1 MNLISQIFL
10 IILIACFTGTVSL
23 GFWKLF
29 RPLLLKLDPRLIYV
43 TLRFVC
49 MMYIVPFGY
58 LIVRLTWLGYMRADG
73 IWKPN
78 FEMAG
83 DMDLVFGIAGI
94 IWLIFLIKNVAD
106 GVIEFIRW
114 KRLCRYRIPV
124 ADEQVLAEFSKVK
137 NMLHIHRK
145 IGLYYSNSIQ
155 SPMVTGVFQYNIL
168 LPKDHYSKE
177 ELTVIFCHELVH
189 CKHNDPLFK
198 ICSIYIGAMQHMTS
212 GAKHILSWINEWSEC
227 ACDAS
232 AVCALR
238 DVTTPKRYF
247 EVIVDLMERM
257 PEDSKPDYI
266 FSTLYESQ
274 QSLERRIE
282 YMKKYVKA
290 RRGAKISAFA
300 LSFLFVVTSMTTTYA
315 ASYGVAGVHD
325 ELYQEAEGT
334 QGELSETPELKEVF
348 VPASENNDYSRI
360 KYAKPD
366 LSPVAPILSSGEM
379 ATFNWTVEPGTRY
392 CSGKFKVT
400 SGQKIALSASIAP
413 GTQTCWIGI
422 MDPHNN
428 VRYVEG
434 KSALSHTFSIS
445 ETGKYRVFVQ
455 NRGTKNV
462 TSSGSYYF
470 Q

>member
-23 GFWKLF
+23 GFWRVF
-29 RPLLLKLDPRLIYV
+29 QPLLLKRDPRLVYA

-58 LIVRLTWLGYMRADG
+58 LIVRLTWHGYLRTES

-94 IWLIFLIKNVAD
+94 IWLVFLIKNVAD
-106 GVIEFIRW
+106 SMVEFIRW

-124 ADEQVLAEFSKVK
+124 ADEQVCAEFLKVK

-145 IGLYYSNSIQ
+145 IGIYYSSSIQ

-168 LPKDHYSKE
+168 LPKDHYSRE

-189 CKHNDPLFK
+189 CKHNDPFFK

-212 GAKHILSWINEWSEC
+212 GEKHILPWINEWSEC
-227 ACDAS
+227 ACDVS

-238 DVTTPKRYF
+238 D
-247 EVIVDLMERM
+247 
-257 PEDSKPDYI
+257 
-266 FSTLYESQ
+266 
-274 QSLERRIE
+274 
-282 YMKKYVKA
+282 
-290 RRGAKISAFA
+290 
-300 LSFLFVVTSMTTTYA
+300 VVTSMTTTYA
-315 ASYGVAGVHD
+315 ASYGAAGVHD
-325 ELYQEAEGT
+325 ELYQEAEAT
-334 QGELSETPELKEVF
+334 QGESLETPELEEVF

-366 LSPVAPILSSGEM
+366 LSPVAPLLDAGENVS
-379 ATFNWTVEPGTRY
+379 FNWTVEPGTRF
-392 CSGKFKVT
+392 CSGKFKVS
-400 SGQKIALSASIAP
+400 SGQKIAIVAATTPS
-413 GTQTCWIGI
+413 TQTCWIGI

-434 KSALSHTFSIS
+434 KGTLSHTFSVS

-462 TSSGSYYF
+462 SATGGYYF
-470 Q
+470 E

>member
-1 MNLISQIFL
+1 M
-10 IILIACFTGTVSL
+10 VWEVL
-23 GFWKLF
+23 G
-29 RPLLLKLDPRLIYV
+29 I
-43 TLRFVC
+43 
-49 MMYIVPFGY
+49 
-58 LIVRLTWLGYMRADG
+58 
-73 IWKPN
+73 
-78 FEMAG
+78 
-83 DMDLVFGIAGI
+83 
-94 IWLIFLIKNVAD
+94 
-106 GVIEFIRW
+106 
-114 KRLCRYRIPV
+114 
-124 ADEQVLAEFSKVK
+124 
-137 NMLHIHRK
+137 
-145 IGLYYSNSIQ
+145 YYSSSIQ

-168 LPKDHYSKE
+168 LPKDHYSRE

-189 CKHNDPLFK
+189 CKHNDPFFK

-212 GAKHILSWINEWSEC
+212 GAKHILPWINEWSEC
-227 ACDAS
+227 ACDVS

-274 QSLERRIE
+274 QSLGRRIE

-290 RRGAKISAFA
+290 KRGARISAFV

-315 ASYGVAGVHD
+315 ASYGAAGVHD

-334 QGELSETPELKEVF
+334 QGEISETPELKEVF

-366 LSPVAPILSSGEM
+366 LSPVAPLLDAGEL
-379 ATFNWTVEPGTRY
+379 TNFNWTVEPGTRF
-392 CSGKFKVT
+392 CSGKFKVS
-400 SGQKIALSASIAP
+400 SGQKIMLSASIAP
-413 GTQTCWIGI
+413 NTQTCWIGI

-434 KSALSHTFSIS
+434 KGALSHSFAVS

-462 TSSGSYYF
+462 SAGGYYYF

>member
-1 MNLISQIFL
+1 M
-10 IILIACFTGTVSL
+10 
-23 GFWKLF
+23 
-29 RPLLLKLDPRLIYV
+29 
-43 TLRFVC
+43 
-49 MMYIVPFGY
+49 
-58 LIVRLTWLGYMRADG
+58 
-73 IWKPN
+73 
-78 FEMAG
+78 
-83 DMDLVFGIAGI
+83 FGIAGI
-94 IWLIFLIKNVAD
+94 IWLVFLIKNVAD
-106 GVIEFIRW
+106 SMVEFIRW

-124 ADEQVLAEFSKVK
+124 ADEQVCAEFLKVK

-145 IGLYYSNSIQ
+145 IGIYYSSSIQ

-168 LPKDHYSKE
+168 LPKDHYSRE

-189 CKHNDPLFK
+189 CKHNDPFFK

-212 GAKHILSWINEWSEC
+212 GAKHILPWINEWSEC
-227 ACDAS
+227 ACEVS

-238 DVTTPKRYF
+238 DVITPRRYF

-274 QSLERRIE
+274 QSLGRRIE

-290 RRGAKISAFA
+290 KRGAKISAFA
-300 LSFLFVVTSMTTTYA
+300 LSFLFVVTSITTTYA

-379 ATFNWTVEPGTRY
+379 ATFNWTVEPGTRF
-392 CSGKFKVT
+392 CSGKFKVS
-400 SGQKIALSASIAP
+400 SGQKIVISASISP
-413 GTQTCWIGI
+413 STQTCWIGI

-434 KSALSHTFSIS
+434 KGGFGHSFAVS

-470 Q
+470 E

>member
-58 LIVRLTWLGYMRADG
+58 LIVRLTWRGYLRADG

-78 FEMAG
+78 FEMVG

-124 ADEQVLAEFSKVK
+124 ANEQVLAEFSKVK

-189 CKHNDPLFK
+189 CKHNDPFFK

-227 ACDAS
+227 ACDVS

-238 DVTTPKRYF
+238 DVTTPRRYF

-300 LSFLFVVTSMTTTYA
+300 LSFLFVVTSITTTYA
-315 ASYGVAGVHD
+315 ASYGAAGVHD
-325 ELYQEAEGT
+325 ELY
-334 QGELSETPELKEVF
+334 
-348 VPASENNDYSRI
+348 
-360 KYAKPD
+360 
-366 LSPVAPILSSGEM
+366 
-379 ATFNWTVEPGTRY
+379 
-392 CSGKFKVT
+392 
-400 SGQKIALSASIAP
+400 
-413 GTQTCWIGI
+413 
-422 MDPHNN
+422 
-428 VRYVEG
+428 
-434 KSALSHTFSIS
+434 
-445 ETGKYRVFVQ
+445 
-455 NRGTKNV
+455 
-462 TSSGSYYF
+462 
-470 Q
+470 

>member
-1 MNLISQIFL
+1 M
-10 IILIACFTGTVSL
+10 
-23 GFWKLF
+23 
-29 RPLLLKLDPRLIYV
+29 
-43 TLRFVC
+43 
-49 MMYIVPFGY
+49 
-58 LIVRLTWLGYMRADG
+58 
-73 IWKPN
+73 
-78 FEMAG
+78 
-83 DMDLVFGIAGI
+83 
-94 IWLIFLIKNVAD
+94 
-106 GVIEFIRW
+106 
-114 KRLCRYRIPV
+114 

-145 IGLYYSNSIQ
+145 IGIYYSSSIQ

-168 LPKDHYSKE
+168 LPKDHYSRE

-189 CKHNDPLFK
+189 CKYNDPFFK

-212 GAKHILSWINEWSEC
+212 GAKHILPWINEWSEC
-227 ACDAS
+227 ACDVS

-238 DVTTPKRYF
+238 DVITPRRYF

-274 QSLERRIE
+274 QSLGRRIE
-282 YMKKYVKA
+282 YMKKYVKKYVKA
-290 RRGAKISAFA
+290 KRGAKISAFV

-315 ASYGVAGVHD
+315 ASYGAAGVHD
-325 ELYQEAEGT
+325 ELYQEAEAT
-334 QGELSETPELKEVF
+334 QGESLETPELEEVF
-348 VPASENNDYSRI
+348 VPASENNDYSHI

-366 LSPVAPILSSGEM
+366 LSPVAPLLDAGENVS
-379 ATFNWTVEPGTRY
+379 FNWTVEPGTRF
-392 CSGKFKVT
+392 CSGKFKVS
-400 SGQKIALSASIAP
+400 SGQKIAIVAATTPS
-413 GTQTCWIGI
+413 TQTCWIGI

-434 KSALSHTFSIS
+434 KGTLSHSFAVS

-462 TSSGSYYF
+462 SATGGYYF
-470 Q
+470 E

>member
-1 MNLISQIFL
+1 M
-10 IILIACFTGTVSL
+10 V
-23 GFWKLF
+23 
-29 RPLLLKLDPRLIYV
+29 
-43 TLRFVC
+43 
-49 MMYIVPFGY
+49 
-58 LIVRLTWLGYMRADG
+58 
-73 IWKPN
+73 
-78 FEMAG
+78 
-83 DMDLVFGIAGI
+83 
-94 IWLIFLIKNVAD
+94 
-106 GVIEFIRW
+106 EFIRW

-124 ADEQVLAEFSKVK
+124 ADEQVCAEFLKVK

-145 IGLYYSNSIQ
+145 IGIYYSSSIQ

-168 LPKDHYSKE
+168 LPKDHYSRE

-189 CKHNDPLFK
+189 CKHNDPFFK

-212 GAKHILSWINEWSEC
+212 GAKHILPWINEWSEC
-227 ACDAS
+227 ACDVS

-238 DVTTPKRYF
+238 DVITPRRYF

-274 QSLERRIE
+274 QSLGRRIE

-290 RRGAKISAFA
+290 KRGARISAFV

-315 ASYGVAGVHD
+315 ASYGAAGVHD
-325 ELYQEAEGT
+325 ELYQEAEGM
-334 QGELSETPELKEVF
+334 QGEISETPELKEVF

-379 ATFNWTVEPGTRY
+379 VTYNWTVEPGTRF
-392 CSGKFKVT
+392 CSGKFKVS
-400 SGQKIALSASIAP
+400 SGQKIMLSASIAP
-413 GTQTCWIGI
+413 NTQTCWIGI

-434 KSALSHTFSIS
+434 KGAFGHSFAVS

-462 TSSGSYYF
+462 TAGGGYYF

>member
-1 MNLISQIFL
+1 
-10 IILIACFTGTVSL
+10 
-23 GFWKLF
+23 
-29 RPLLLKLDPRLIYV
+29 
-43 TLRFVC
+43 

-58 LIVRLTWLGYMRADG
+58 LLVRLTWRGYLQTES

-78 FEMAG
+78 FEMTG

-106 GVIEFIRW
+106 GVVEFIRW
-114 KRLCRYRIPV
+114 KKLCRYRIPV
-124 ADEQVLAEFSKVK
+124 TDEQVYAEFLKVK
-137 NMLHIHRK
+137 CMLHIHRK
-145 IGLYYSNSIQ
+145 IGLYYSSSIQ
-155 SPMVTGVFQYNIL
+155 SPLVTGVFKYNIL
-168 LPKDHYSKE
+168 LPEDHYSKE

-189 CKHNDPLFK
+189 CKHNDPFFK

-212 GAKHILSWINEWSEC
+212 GAKHILPWINEWSEC
-227 ACDAS
+227 ACDVS
-232 AVCALR
+232 AVYALR
-238 DVTTPKRYF
+238 GEITSRRYF
-247 EVIVDLMERM
+247 EVIVDLMDRM

-290 RRGAKISAFA
+290 KRGAKISAFV

-325 ELYQEAEGT
+325 ELYQES
-334 QGELSETPELKEVF
+334 ELMQSEISEAPELEEVF
-348 VPASENNDYSRI
+348 VPASENHDYSRI

-366 LSPVAPILSSGEM
+366 LSPVAPILNAGENVS
-379 ATFNWTVEPGTRY
+379 FNWTVEPGTRF
-392 CSGKFKVT
+392 CSGKFKVS
-400 SGQKIALSASIAP
+400 SGQKIVIVAATSPS
-413 GTQTCWIGI
+413 TQTCWIGI

-434 KSALSHTFSIS
+434 KGGLSHSFAIS

-462 TSSGSYYF
+462 SATGGYYF
-470 Q
+470 E